1 MFIKILCFGKLDD
14 RLNQQLFDFYQTK
27 IQKKINFEVIE
38 LKENYQ
44 AEKLVN
50 LEVNSNLLREKINKF
65 ADYEVVL
72 LDVEG
77 GMVGSEEFAQLIAK
91 NKNLK
96 TGKLLL
102 VIGSSDGYGQ
112 TFKMNYSRISFG
124 KITLPH
130 QLFRIVLAE
139 QIYRALKII
148 DHEQYHK

>member
-1 MFIKILCFGKLDD
+1 MFIKILGFGKLND

-44 AEKLVN
+44 AEERVN
-50 LEVNSNLLREKINKF
+50 LEVNSNLLQEKINKF

-77 GMVGSEEFAQLIAK
+77 ELLDSEEFAQLIAK

-102 VIGSSDGYGQ
+102 VIGSSDGYSQ
-112 TFKMNYSRISFG
+112 TFKLNYPRISFG

-139 QIYRALKII
+139 QIYRALKIN

>member
-1 MFIKILCFGKLDD
+1 MFIKILCFGKLND

-44 AEKLVN
+44 AEERVN
-50 LEVNSNLLREKINKF
+50 LEVNSSLLQEKINKF

-77 GMVGSEEFAQLIAK
+77 ELVSSEEFAQLIAK

-96 TGKLLL
+96 TGKLLF
-102 VIGSSDGYGQ
+102 VIGPSDGYDQ
-112 TFKMNYSRISFG
+112 TFKLNYPRISFG

-130 QLFRIVLAE
+130 QLFRVVLAE